1 MFVFDDRL
9 ALGFSKNGGEEEG
22 AETHQLSAASDPGAK
37 LPAAV
42 ECQLCGGGEAVL
54 PHLNCANVLCNK
66 LFIACDRCR
75 YSALWTSGA
84 RNTFA

>member
-9 ALGFSKNGGEEEG
+9 ALGFSKNGDSGAEEEG
-22 AETHQLSAASDPGAK
+22 AERQLSAASDAGVK

-42 ECQLCGGGEAVL
+42 QCQLCGGGEAVL

-66 LFIACDRCR
+66 LFISCDQCR
-75 YSALWTSGA
+75 
-84 RNTFA
+84 